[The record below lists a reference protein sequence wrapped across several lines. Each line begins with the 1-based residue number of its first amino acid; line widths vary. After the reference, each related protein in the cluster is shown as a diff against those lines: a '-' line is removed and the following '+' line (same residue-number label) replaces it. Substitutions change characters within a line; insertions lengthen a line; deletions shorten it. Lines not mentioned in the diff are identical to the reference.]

1 MVPGKQFKFHSQNFP
16 KARKN
21 FGDNIGMDS
30 QETLAL
36 VSRLRLNI
44 ETVLLG
50 KGREVELALASFF
63 AGGHILL
70 EDIPGTG
77 KTTLARAISASITG
91 TFRRIQF
98 TSDLLPQDV
107 VGVHIFDADKRSFT
121 FSPGPLFAN
130 IVLADE
136 INRSNPRA
144 QSALLEAMSER
155 QVSVDTKTYPLPDP
169 FLVIATQNPFE
180 LHGTYPLPESQLDRF
195 NLRLRLSYPDRDS
208 ELRLI
213 RENTLTGMRDG
224 LFPVIVPEQIRQIR
238 ALVGRVTVRDSIVAY
253 IHRIVEATRQHP
265 LVRLGA
271 SPRGAIGVKSTS
283 QALAFLSGRDFV
295 TPGDV
300 RKTAPAVLAHRI
312 FLKGEPGGVSETE
325 AGIAILREILEA
337 VPAPV

>member
-1 MVPGKQFKFHSQNFP
+1 M
-16 KARKN
+16 N
-21 FGDNIGMDS
+21 FGDNIRMDS
-30 QETLAL
+30 QDTLAL

-136 INRSNPRA
+136 INRSNPGP
-144 QSALLEAMSER
+144 
-155 QVSVDTKTYPLPDP
+155 K
-169 FLVIATQNPFE
+169 
-180 LHGTYPLPESQLDRF
+180 
-195 NLRLRLSYPDRDS
+195 
-208 ELRLI
+208 
-213 RENTLTGMRDG
+213 
-224 LFPVIVPEQIRQIR
+224 
-238 ALVGRVTVRDSIVAY
+238 
-253 IHRIVEATRQHP
+253 
-265 LVRLGA
+265 
-271 SPRGAIGVKSTS
+271 
-283 QALAFLSGRDFV
+283 
-295 TPGDV
+295 
-300 RKTAPAVLAHRI
+300 APYWR
-312 FLKGEPGGVSETE
+312 P
-325 AGIAILREILEA
+325 
-337 VPAPV
+337 

>member
-1 MVPGKQFKFHSQNFP
+1 M
-16 KARKN
+16 
-21 FGDNIGMDS
+21 GDNIGMDS
-30 QETLAL
+30 REALTLA
-36 VSRLRLNI
+36 SRLRSNI
-44 ETVLLG
+44 EIVLLG
-50 KGREVELALASFF
+50 KSREVELALASFL

-77 KTTLARAISASITG
+77 KTTLARAISASISG

-107 VGVHIFDADKRSFT
+107 IGVHILDEAKSGFT

-195 NLRLRLSYPDRDS
+195 NLRLRLNYPDRES

-213 RENTLTGMRDG
+213 RENTLAGTRDG
-224 LFPVIVPEQIRQIR
+224 LHPVIVPEQIRRIR
-238 ALVGRVTVRDSIVAY
+238 TLVDQVTVRDSIVAY
-253 IHRIVEATRQHP
+253 IYRIVEATRQHP
-265 LVRLGA
+265 SVRLGA

-300 RKTAPAVLAHRI
+300 RKTVPAVLCHRI
-312 FLKGEPGGVSETE
+312 FLAGEALETE
-325 AGIAILREILEA
+325 AGEAILSEILEA

>member
-1 MVPGKQFKFHSQNFP
+1 MMAGKRFNIHSHISPKVPKH
-16 KARKN
+16 
-21 FGDNIGMDS
+21 FGDNTLMDS
-30 QETLAL
+30 RETMDL
-36 VSRLRLNI
+36 VFRLRTNV

-50 KGREVELALASFF
+50 KSREVELALASFL

-77 KTTLARAISASITG
+77 KTTLARAISASISG

-144 QSALLEAMSER
+144 QSALLEAMGER

-195 NLRLRLSYPDRDS
+195 NLRIRLSYPDRES

-213 RENTLTGMRDG
+213 RENTLASARDG
-224 LFPVIVPEQIRQIR
+224 LLPVIVPEQMRQIR
-238 ALVGRVTVRDSIVAY
+238 ALVERVTVRDSIVGY
-253 IHRIVEATRQHP
+253 IYRIVEATRQHP

-271 SPRGAIGVKSTS
+271 SPRGAIGLKSTS
-283 QALAFLSGRDFV
+283 QALAFLAGRDFV

-300 RKTAPAVLAHRI
+300 QKTAKATLCHRI
-312 FLKGEPGGVSETE
+312 FLKGEPGE
-325 AGIAILREILEA
+325 ASQADAGDAILAEILEA
-337 VPAPV
+337 VPSPV

>member
-1 MVPGKQFKFHSQNFP
+1 
-16 KARKN
+16 
-21 FGDNIGMDS
+21 MDS
-30 QETLAL
+30 QEAL
-36 VSRLRLNI
+36 FLLSRLRSNI

-50 KGREVELALASFF
+50 KSKEVELALASFL
-63 AGGHILL
+63 AGGHVLL

-77 KTTLARAISASITG
+77 KTTLARAISASISG

-107 VGVHIFDADKRSFT
+107 VGVHIFDADKRGFT

-155 QVSVDTKTYPLPDP
+155 QVTVDTKTYPLPDP

-195 NLRLRLSYPDRDS
+195 NLRLRLSYPDRES

-213 RENTLTGMRDG
+213 RENALTTSRDG
-224 LFPVIVPEQIRQIR
+224 LLPVLVPEQVRRLR
-238 ALVGRVTVRDSIVAY
+238 ALVERVTVRDSIVSY
-253 IHRIVEATRQHP
+253 IYRIVEATRRHP

-271 SPRGAIGVKSTS
+271 SPRGAIGVKGTS
-283 QALAFLSGRDFV
+283 QGLAFLSGRDFV

-300 RKTAPAVLAHRI
+300 RRTAPAVLCHRI
-312 FLKGEPGGVSETE
+312 FLAGEPGGGAPETE
-325 AGIAILREILEA
+325 AGEAILSEILEA
-337 VPAPV
+337 HPPPG